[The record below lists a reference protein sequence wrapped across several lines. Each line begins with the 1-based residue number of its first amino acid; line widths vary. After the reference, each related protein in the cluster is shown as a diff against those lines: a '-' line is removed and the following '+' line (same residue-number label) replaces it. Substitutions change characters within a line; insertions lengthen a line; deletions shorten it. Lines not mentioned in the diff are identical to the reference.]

1 MKKAYIQPLCT
12 EIDPH
17 LENGLCTGMTATNT
31 YGCNGNGAGKSRD
44 DIETE
49 EEKDEWANGL
59 W

>member
-17 LENGLCTGMTATNT
+17 LENGLCVVMIVTQTP
-31 YGCNGNGAGKSRD
+31 GNNDNSGGKSRD